1 MKLIVELAEKLG
13 YNKFHPQWFEN
24 NKLDPK
30 TELLELVLLQK
41 WIREEHNID
50 IIITSQLIG
59 YGYMIYQRYPPKN
72 ITNKLIFQTYEEA
85 LKECIREVLIYKN
98 KSLE

>member
-1 MKLIVELAEKLG
+1 MKLIVELAEKAG

-50 IIITSQLIG
+50 VIITSQLIG

-85 LKECIREVLIYKN
+85 LKEGIREVLIYKN

>member
-72 ITNKLIFQTYEEA
+72 ITNKLVFQTYEEA
-85 LKECIREVLIYKN
+85 LKESIKEVLIYKN

>member
-1 MKLIVELAEKLG
+1 MKIIVELAEKIG

-41 WIREEHNID
+41 WIREEFNID

-59 YGYMIYQRYPPKN
+59 YGYMIYHRYPPKN
-72 ITNKLIFQTYEEA
+72 VTNKLIFQTYEEG
-85 LKECIREVLIYKN
+85 LKEGIREVLIYKN